1 MPRVCTKAL
10 VLNVSKP
17 PQGVDCLQ
25 AKADRR
31 DSLLYGMVLTIEVM
45 DDL

>member
-1 MPRVCTKAL
+1 MPRVLGKGL

-17 PQGVDCLQ
+17 PQGVDCQ
-25 AKADRR
+25 QTKADRR